1 MKEKYRGPLTG
12 LNVVDFGHY
21 YAGPMAGMLLADQ
34 GANVIRIVKPGP
46 PELPEQQYRL
56 LNRNKKILPLD
67 LKTEEGNAQALELI
81 ERADVLIENFRP
93 GVMKRLGLDYAKV
106 KNKNPGLVYLSLPG
120 FASTDKER
128 AHIQAWEGVIGAAA
142 CVYTRVHQTRQT
154 LNFPPV
160 YSAVPQCSAHGSMH
174 GTIAVMAALLARKTH
189 GIGTV
194 IEVPLVEAALEGSG
208 AGCIMGLFD
217 PLKPADTSANDL
229 PDALKPLL
237 FSAKDSAEIQL
248 QQLESARDIMY
259 SASPFYGKTY
269 TCKDGRKVIV
279 CLPGHKELIARFF
292 KVLNIDKQVASEGFV
307 NDGPWQDTGLAN
319 NVSNREKLSPER
331 VQRITRL
338 IADALQTRTAEDWDV
353 LFEQKNLP
361 ASLIRTRQEWL
372 TLKPMLDSGVL
383 SEMDNGKSTL
393 TLPGRAVD
401 VSGPD
406 NTLISTHQSEPQTVD
421 LIQAQALF
429 GNGDNRNLSP
439 GKTRSL
445 KKGDLLKDLKVVD
458 FSNILAGPTSSY
470 VLAQYGAQIIKADP
484 PSTTGMN
491 NTPYL
496 QWAVL
501 CVSQGKRSLLT
512 DIATAPGQGIL
523 RRLVGWSD
531 VVVHNCL
538 DDTTAR
544 LGIASEQ
551 LRTMN
556 AKVVNC
562 QISAYGGTLRG
573 GWEARSGFDWQAQ
586 SSSGMM
592 TQYGSLDYP
601 FLHGMAVSADV
612 MGGLCLAFTSLLGVY
627 QQRQTGWAGEG
638 RTSLARAVNYSQ
650 LPWMISE
657 NDQSDWGESQS
668 QFAKGDHWWQR
679 LYECS
684 DGWIYVGTHKNRADV
699 LAKSV
704 AGQKET
710 SEAILETTFAQQ
722 DCAHWLKTLR
732 TADIGCHRVMSGDD
746 MYDPAA
752 VRKVDND

>member
-1 MKEKYRGPLTG
+1 M
-12 LNVVDFGHY
+12 
-21 YAGPMAGMLLADQ
+21 
-34 GANVIRIVKPGP
+34 
-46 PELPEQQYRL
+46 
-56 LNRNKKILPLD
+56 
-67 LKTEEGNAQALELI
+67 
-81 ERADVLIENFRP
+81 
-93 GVMKRLGLDYAKV
+93 
-106 KNKNPGLVYLSLPG
+106 VYL
-120 FASTDKER
+120 
-128 AHIQAWEGVIGAAA
+128 
-142 CVYTRVHQTRQT
+142 
-154 LNFPPV
+154 
-160 YSAVPQCSAHGSMH
+160 
-174 GTIAVMAALLARKTH
+174 
-189 GIGTV
+189 
-194 IEVPLVEAALEGSG
+194 
-208 AGCIMGLFD
+208 
-217 PLKPADTSANDL
+217 
-229 PDALKPLL
+229 
-237 FSAKDSAEIQL
+237 
-248 QQLESARDIMY
+248 
-259 SASPFYGKTY
+259 
-269 TCKDGRKVIV
+269 
-279 CLPGHKELIARFF
+279 
-292 KVLNIDKQVASEGFV
+292 
-307 NDGPWQDTGLAN
+307 
-319 NVSNREKLSPER
+319 
-331 VQRITRL
+331 
-338 IADALQTRTAEDWDV
+338 
-353 LFEQKNLP
+353 
-361 ASLIRTRQEWL
+361 
-372 TLKPMLDSGVL
+372 
-383 SEMDNGKSTL
+383 
-393 TLPGRAVD
+393 
-401 VSGPD
+401 
-406 NTLISTHQSEPQTVD
+406 
-421 LIQAQALF
+421 
-429 GNGDNRNLSP
+429 
-439 GKTRSL
+439 
-445 KKGDLLKDLKVVD
+445 
-458 FSNILAGPTSSY
+458 
-470 VLAQYGAQIIKADP
+470 
-484 PSTTGMN
+484 
-491 NTPYL
+491 
-496 QWAVL
+496 
-501 CVSQGKRSLLT
+501 SQGKRSLLT

-562 QISAYGGTLRG
+562 QISAYVGTLRG

-752 VRKVDND
+752 VRKVDNDQADETAKADLDILRWEDHPCGMPVNLKALDHVRVGVEHSWKRLRTAPRLGQHTKEILCELGYSEDEIAELIRLKVSHEYLPPLGNKDTYFFTPKT